1 MSDDIKV
8 IWKKGDSQ
16 MPDKASHVI
25 DAARGELL
33 LRALQLPDEIVNTI
47 KYNADKNAQTLNDY
61 ISDIVIERLKAA
73 S

>member
-1 MSDDIKV
+1 MSDDVKV
-8 IWKKGDSQ
+8 IWKKGDGK
-16 MPDKASHVI
+16 MPGKASHVV
-25 DAARGELL
+25 DAARSELL

-61 ISDIVIERLKAA
+61 ISNIVIERLKTA